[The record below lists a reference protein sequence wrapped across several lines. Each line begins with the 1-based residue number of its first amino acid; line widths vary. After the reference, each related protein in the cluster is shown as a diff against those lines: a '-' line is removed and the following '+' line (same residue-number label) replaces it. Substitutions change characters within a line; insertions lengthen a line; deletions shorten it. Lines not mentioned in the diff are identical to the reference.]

1 MAMHS
6 PRTAVRTALIG
17 ITATLALSACGGQEQ
32 EQATATPTPAITIS
46 SAQATVSP
54 STAATTPTKVPIT
67 TQSST
72 TTKPTTTKTSTTNR
86 VLTGTR
92 QVAIVPVPSFESAL
106 ALDTN
111 GRLSLTDAEG
121 GLFVFTPVRKQHL
134 IRTATADADTGESS
148 CLTIQVNGSDPLTVV
163 AAACDAGDADQLF
176 TVTANG
182 KNYVISNQ
190 AAVLQVVD
198 GELIA
203 KELGDAPLKTT
214 FKLVDNGKANLP
226 SLD

>member
-6 PRTAVRTALIG
+6 PRTVVRTALIG
-17 ITATLALSACGGQEQ
+17 ITATLALSACSGQEK
-32 EQATATPTPAITIS
+32 EQITATPTPAVTTS
-46 SAQATVSP
+46 SASATVLP
-54 STAATTPTKVPIT
+54 STAASTPAKAPIT
-67 TQSST
+67 TTSST
-72 TTKPTTTKTSTTNR
+72 ATKPTTKPTTSR

-106 ALDTN
+106 ALDPN
-111 GRLSLTDAEG
+111 GRLNLTDAEG
-121 GLFVFTPVRKQHL
+121 GLFVFTPVGTQHL
-134 IRTATADADTGESS
+134 IRTATADPDTGESS
-148 CLTIQVNGSDPLTVV
+148 CLTIQVNGSNPLTAV
-163 AAACDAGDADQLF
+163 ATACDAADADQLF
-176 TVTANG
+176 TVTAKG
-182 KNYVISNQ
+182 TNYVISNQ

-203 KELGDAPLKTT
+203 KELGDAPLTTT